1 MKFLF
6 LKLIK
11 AREKMLNAKDNRNF
25 GLLLKCKE
33 NLTPV
38 TNFFGTLEGFS
49 QLVDN
54 DIFKG
59 SLPQNFLEKF
69 GKSFDDGKI
78 LWYIIDLKVDQ
89 FAKVVEFLYTTIQGK
104 DVTIQAKDA
113 TIQATIQDKD
123 QQIQEKNLAIQA
135 TIQDKDQQI
144 QEKNLKIKANEETIQ
159 ELTHRLNLLE
169 SKASTQIMMEK
180 LKSKLI
186 FSEDPLMIKEIE
198 KDEQVDVLEKK
209 KNIKKVEICFLY

>member
-1 MKFLF
+1 MF

-135 TIQDKDQQI
+135 TIQVKDQR
-144 QEKNLKIKANEETIQ
+144 IQ

-186 FSEDPLMIKEIE
+186 FSEDPSMIQEIE
-198 KDEQVDVLEKK
+198 KEEQVDVLEKK